1 MPWSAT
7 KGGGTCPASKWAVV
21 NKATGRTMGCHDSQ
35 ESANRQIAA
44 LNANVTETQ
53 PGSGGPMPTPLH
65 ESTVLNE
72 AADASAIRTGRMLV
86 QAISAGVGTSGYY
99 SPAVLERAAGDRLI
113 TRGTP
118 LHVDH
123 VSESERHD
131 RPERSVNTIAGVFTS
146 DARFDPERN
155 SLVGDV
161 QIFAPFRERLAEMAP
176 YIGLSITGSATD
188 VSEGE
193 HDGRRVPVIEG
204 LAAIDS
210 VDFVTKAARGGEVLL
225 AESAQQDSAV
235 VDHVTETY
243 GQALTEV
250 GLRIVPVAPT
260 AQESET
266 PSTAST
272 DPPADPSPAAES
284 AEPSTTS
291 QEEPVTE
298 TQQDAGGTAPTGSPR
313 QVIEAQLAEMRGQV
327 AQMAARER
335 ARHIIAET
343 LGDAWLTPS
352 VVTRLTGELIESLP
366 IVNDTLD
373 EQALR
378 DQTTRARDR
387 AEAEV
392 AEALQAAGVGKPR
405 GLGALTESS
414 GGRGPDLTADLEK
427 SFRALGMSEAA
438 ASTAAKGR

>member
-1 MPWSAT
+1 MPWQVT

-21 NKATGRTMGCHDSQ
+21 NKQTGATMGCHDSRK
-35 ESANRQIAA
+35 SANKQLAA
-44 LNANVTETQ
+44 LNANVTETE

-210 VDFVTKAARGGEVLL
+210 VDFVTKAARGGSVLL

-260 AQESET
+260 AQESQT
-266 PSTAST
+266 SSTAST
-272 DPPADPSPAAES
+272 DPPPASEPAVES
-284 AEPSTTS
+284 APPSTPTT
-291 QEEPVTE
+291 EEHQMPE
-298 TQQDAGGTAPTGSPR
+298 QTQGAPTGSPR
-313 QVIEAQLAEMRGQV
+313 QVMEAELAERRSQV

-335 ARHIIAET
+335 ARDIIAET
-343 LGDAWLTPS
+343 LRDAWLPPLS
-352 VVTRLTGELIESLP
+352 VSRLTGELIEALP
-366 IVNDTLD
+366 IVNNTLD

-378 DQTTRARDR
+378 DRATRARDQL
-387 AEAEV
+387 EAEH
-392 AEALQAAGVGKPR
+392 AQTLEAAGLGRPR